1 MTTCW
6 VLVGFF
12 FLINALPL
20 VVSLSA
26 KNNNSTTKL
35 QVLGYN
41 WQSDFNLLGLGQV
54 VDDGIIYV
62 HFTPSPPVL
71 LPGF

>member
-1 MTTCW
+1 MHAHYL
-6 VLVGFF
+6 LV
-12 FLINALPL
+12 

-26 KNNNSTTKL
+26 KNNNSKTKL

-41 WQSDFNLLGLGQV
+41 WHSDFSLLGLDQV

-62 HFTPSPPVL
+62 DGFMCQSSSPVL
-71 LPGF
+71 PLGSKHFLK